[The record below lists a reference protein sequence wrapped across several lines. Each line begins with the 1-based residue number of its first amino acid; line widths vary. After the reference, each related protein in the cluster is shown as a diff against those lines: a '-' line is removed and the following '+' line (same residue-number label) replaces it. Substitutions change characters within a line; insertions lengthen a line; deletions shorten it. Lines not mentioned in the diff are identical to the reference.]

1 MGIDANHP
9 RRTIVDGGKD
19 HQAIIGQVQSRRR
32 GDHPGA
38 PHLPGPFWW
47 PQASAET
54 RGELERIHTEG
65 CRVITGASAPSGC
78 GRNTRSGVPQP
89 LSHHPRTGDP
99 RLHARL
105 GTSPATRLVHEP
117 THQRPVHAA
126 HGHAGRGTIRRR
138 GRTRRRRIGR
148 SA

>member
-65 CRVITGASAPSGC
+65 CRVINGAVSSVRVADVIREAGFRSLSHIILEQAIRVSTRASARHQPPDWCTNQRINDQFTQRTVMQAVAPS
-78 GRNTRSGVPQP
+78 VAEEE
-89 LSHHPRTGDP
+89 LGDG
-99 RLHARL
+99 A
-105 GTSPATRLVHEP
+105 
-117 THQRPVHAA
+117 
-126 HGHAGRGTIRRR
+126 
-138 GRTRRRRIGR
+138 
-148 SA
+148 